1 MRFILQVRDGQSLN
15 EGVKLLLTHAVREQI
30 VGERLRIVNTRQLC
44 LVADTSIIHQTGVES
59 QRYQR
64 VAENGVFYRTNI
76 IIVAVGDQIV
86 GHNLLVS
93 CAAKSLKQR
102 ANISCTV
109 LTLHAMHDIGCGFR
123 ASIKRL
129 L

>member
-64 VAENGVFYRTNI
+64 VAENGVFYRANI

-93 CAAKSLKQR
+93 CATKSLEQR
-102 ANISCTV
+102 ANISSTDGSC
-109 LTLHAMHDIGCGFR
+109 FR